1 MKITVEGKSHMEGT
15 SKKTGR
21 PYNFN
26 QVHYLGFNRFV
37 DGKAGMTINLDPVQF
52 PYDFIAVGHT
62 YDVEFGPRGE
72 VVSMELSE

>member
-1 MKITVEGKSHMEGT
+1 MKIKVVGKSHMEGT

-26 QVHYLGFNRFV
+26 QIHYLGYSRFV
-37 DGKAGMTINLDPVQF
+37 EGQAGMTINLDPAQF
-52 PYDFIAVGHT
+52 PYDCIFIDHT

-72 VVSMELSE
+72 VVAMDLAE